1 MIAGYPGYPEKK
13 DKEKRGQAVL
23 GTGKILKIEETE
35 TGGYIV
41 HYNMNT
47 RSGMSGSPIFAND
60 PNFYQIVDQALGKG
74 NYLLTERESVHIT
87 DPKRAL
93 FGFGVHTGGA
103 PGGKANIGTLLTPE
117 IEAWELAQ
125 LNSYGLAGHYCTSI
139 EANEQEPWIAPLQ
152 ALIVKSPPK
161 QPPAQDQMVVNS
173 LMTISGKSRESCIS
187 ALEAA
192 QNQPNLAIQ
201 ILLTGG
207 IPKKDEV
214 VDKEQDPKQ
223 EDAPLKVAPQKASDV
238 EQVNDA
244 GKVVP
249 QKASDEEQLSDTE
262 KAAYAE
268 FKASK
273 YTKDSVHTEYSEEAA
288 EARVKQGDFD
298 YGETMDFA

>member
-1 MIAGYPGYPEKK
+1 MVKQANGKWVNYTGHRFYLCRNRNNWLKFNVDQVFCHPKHNGLWYSGHDYAIAVVSLSDYEGSSFDTDHYASSRDIKINSKACFLTSQDAEKAKDCNCMIAGYPGYPEKK

-192 QNQPNLAIQ
+192 QNQPNLAI
-201 ILLTGG
+201 
-207 IPKKDEV
+207 
-214 VDKEQDPKQ
+214 
-223 EDAPLKVAPQKASDV
+223 
-238 EQVNDA
+238 
-244 GKVVP
+244 
-249 QKASDEEQLSDTE
+249 
-262 KAAYAE
+262 
-268 FKASK
+268 
-273 YTKDSVHTEYSEEAA
+273 
-288 EARVKQGDFD
+288 
-298 YGETMDFA
+298 